1 MRESD
6 CSCVAGGNSAMWS
19 EMVVDVTELVDGIEL
34 KMEVEIIG
42 STAMLITEVAMVSK
56 KAYRLE

>member
-1 MRESD
+1 
-6 CSCVAGGNSAMWS
+6 MWS

-34 KMEVEIIG
+34 KMEVEISG

>member
-1 MRESD
+1 
-6 CSCVAGGNSAMWS
+6 MWS

-42 STAMLITEVAMVSK
+42 NTAMLITEVAMVSK